1 MLPTNPEELA
11 AILRLKL
18 PSSEKLDTS
27 SLRYVIYA
35 RKSTDEKE
43 KQVHSTEDQ
52 VAVCVEYAQDKNLKV
67 VDILEEKMTAKQ
79 AGVRPVFLKMLE
91 KLRKGEY
98 DGIIAWHPDRL
109 ARNMKEA
116 GEVIDLLDKQVIK
129 DLQFKSFSFSN
140 DTSGKMLLG
149 ITFVLSK
156 EYTDKLSD
164 DVTRGNRK
172 SLERGSYVN
181 KSKHGYVKDRNGR
194 LVPDSNNFIL
204 VKKAFE
210 MRLDKKTLKEIA
222 EFMTKNGYYHSNTE
236 TSPQIHGMNENKVHT
251 IMRDPVYTGILMY
264 GKTDVVNL
272 MESQDFI
279 PMITVDD
286 FMIINKFTND
296 KEFIKLSKQYKKGE
310 DVKADLLRGMVYCGE
325 CEELTIPYINGKK
338 LKNGSSGYFYY
349 RCDTEGCSQKNKST
363 RAKELIDYASNYL
376 ATKPFSHEKSY
387 DHFKVEMERIYK
399 ENMILAK
406 GQILTLSKQIA
417 TVEETIEKTKNF
429 LLGNESD
436 TVKNFY
442 RGDLE
447 RLAKTL
453 EEKTKDK
460 KKLQKLMDD
469 GKYVVPSY
477 AEFIELLEKVSILL
491 PKMRHI
497 PDIDY
502 IMRKIFLNFFTK
514 EKKAYK
520 LMLNKPF
527 DSLLDHKIL
536 NGAERENRTLM
547 GYPARF

>member
-18 PSSEKLDTS
+18 PSTSKVDTS

-52 VAVCVEYAQDKNLKV
+52 VAVCMEYAEDKNLKV

-79 AGVRPVFLKMLE
+79 AGVRPVFLSMLE
-91 KLRKGEY
+91 KLKKGDY
-98 DGIIAWHPDRL
+98 DGILAWHPDRL

-116 GEVIDLLDKQVIK
+116 GEIIDLLDKEVIK
-129 DLQFKSFSFSN
+129 DLQFKSFSFTN

-181 KSKHGYVKDRNGR
+181 KSKHGYVKDRNSR
-194 LVPDSNNFIL
+194 LIPDGNNFIL
-204 VKKAFE
+204 LKKAFE
-210 MRLDKKTLKEIA
+210 MRIEKKTLEEIA
-222 EFMTKNGYYHSNTE
+222 EFLNKNNYCHSNTDVSAKIYGV
-236 TSPQIHGMNENKVHT
+236 TKQKLQT
-251 IMRDPVYTGILMY
+251 IMKDPVYTGILMY

-272 MESQDFI
+272 MDTQEFI
-279 PMITVDD
+279 PMIEVDD
-286 FMIINKFTND
+286 FMRINKFTND

-310 DVKADLLRGMVYCGE
+310 DVKADLMRGMVICGG

-349 RCDTEGCSQKNKST
+349 RCDTDGCTEKNKST
-363 RAKELIDYASNYL
+363 RAIEIITFASNYL
-376 ATKPFSHEKSY
+376 ATKPFSHEEGY
-387 DHFKVEMERIYK
+387 EHFKKEMENVYK
-399 ENMILAK
+399 ENMVLAK
-406 GQILTLSKQIA
+406 GQILTLSNQIA
-417 TVEETIEKTKNF
+417 TIEGTIEKTKNF
-429 LLGNESD
+429 LLGDESD

-447 RLAKTL
+447 RLAKQQAD
-453 EEKTKDK
+453 KTKEK
-460 KKLQKLMDD
+460 QKLQKLMTE

-477 AEFIELLEKVSILL
+477 SEFIELLEKVSILL

-502 IMRKIFLNFFTK
+502 IMSKIFLNFYVK

-520 LMLNKPF
+520 LTLNKPF
-527 DSLLDHKIL
+527 DSLSDNKVL
-536 NGAERENRTLM
+536 NGAPPRDRTV
-547 GYPARF
+547 

>member
-18 PSSEKLDTS
+18 PSTEKLDTS

-194 LVPDSNNFIL
+194 LVPDGNNFIL

-279 PMITVDD
+279 PMISVDD
-286 FMIINKFTND
+286 FMQINKFTND

-310 DVKADLLRGMVYCGE
+310 DIKADLMRGMIICGE
-325 CEELTIPYINGKK
+325 CEEEMTAGITTKAQ
-338 LKNGSSGYFYY
+338 KNGSGGYFYY
-349 RCDTEGCSQKNKST
+349 RCDTEGCSQKNVGV
-363 RAKELIDYASNYL
+363 RAKEIILFATEYL
-376 ATKPFSHEKSY
+376 KQKPFSTKESY
-387 DHFKVEMERIYK
+387 DHFVVEMKKVLAENSSVLKSNILTVSKQLLSLRDKLERTKDLLIGDEADNIK
-399 ENMILAK
+399 EYYRKDLAK
-406 GQILTLSKQIA
+406 IEDEIKAREKEEKGYKKMLAEGKDTILTYEQ
-417 TVEETIEKTKNF
+417 
-429 LLGNESD
+429 
-436 TVKNFY
+436 
-442 RGDLE
+442 
-447 RLAKTL
+447 
-453 EEKTKDK
+453 
-460 KKLQKLMDD
+460 
-469 GKYVVPSY
+469 
-477 AEFIELLEKVSILL
+477 FIELMEKVPENI
-491 PKMRHI
+491 PKMKI
-497 PDIDY
+497 MKDLDY
-502 IMRKIFLNFFTK
+502 IMSKIFLNFFCLN
-514 EKKAYK
+514 KKPYK
-520 LMLNKPF
+520 LTLNAPF
-527 DSLLDHKIL
+527 DML
-536 NGAERENRTLM
+536 ENQNVLM
-547 GYPARF
+547 GAQERT

>member
-18 PSSEKLDTS
+18 PSTEKLDTS

-194 LVPDSNNFIL
+194 LVPDGNNFIL

-210 MRLDKKTLKEIA
+210 MRLSG
-222 EFMTKNGYYHSNTE
+222 NGVRH
-236 TSPQIHGMNENKVHT
+236 
-251 IMRDPVYTGILMY
+251 
-264 GKTDVVNL
+264 
-272 MESQDFI
+272 
-279 PMITVDD
+279 
-286 FMIINKFTND
+286 
-296 KEFIKLSKQYKKGE
+296 
-310 DVKADLLRGMVYCGE
+310 
-325 CEELTIPYINGKK
+325 
-338 LKNGSSGYFYY
+338 
-349 RCDTEGCSQKNKST
+349 
-363 RAKELIDYASNYL
+363 
-376 ATKPFSHEKSY
+376 
-387 DHFKVEMERIYK
+387 
-399 ENMILAK
+399 
-406 GQILTLSKQIA
+406 
-417 TVEETIEKTKNF
+417 
-429 LLGNESD
+429 
-436 TVKNFY
+436 
-442 RGDLE
+442 
-447 RLAKTL
+447 RL
-453 EEKTKDK
+453 
-460 KKLQKLMDD
+460 
-469 GKYVVPSY
+469 
-477 AEFIELLEKVSILL
+477 F
-491 PKMRHI
+491 
-497 PDIDY
+497 
-502 IMRKIFLNFFTK
+502 
-514 EKKAYK
+514 
-520 LMLNKPF
+520 
-527 DSLLDHKIL
+527 
-536 NGAERENRTLM
+536 
-547 GYPARF
+547 